1 MLSLHPRPIVIKTI
15 LCCSYCGAKIATH
28 TTTIAN
34 LTSGIVNEHMS
45 ARRYYTT
52 IANIQCAVARCAVA
66 PLPGFMTRNKII
78 VASKFQGIY
87 SFYCNNGGGW
97 PFFCVCAAAVHPTFF
112 PCNLLY
118 EWFVRSTT
126 LSLSLSYCVFR
137 RCKWIVCVLWHGKS
151 VNVYEVTFR
160 YNISIHSYCVCEGG
174 GSSEYTEENG
184 QPEGFQ
190 NGNLARQ
197 LII

>member
-1 MLSLHPRPIVIKTI
+1 MNTWAHADTTQQSRIYNVRWLVVPSLHSLGLWQEIKLLSQANFREFIVFIVTMAVVGLFFVCVLL
-15 LCCSYCGAKIATH
+15 LCTQLSSLATCCM
-28 TTTIAN
+28 
-34 LTSGIVNEHMS
+34 SGS
-45 ARRYYTT
+45 
-52 IANIQCAVARCAVA
+52 
-66 PLPGFMTRNKII
+66 
-78 VASKFQGIY
+78 
-87 SFYCNNGGGW
+87 
-97 PFFCVCAAAVHPTFF
+97 
-112 PCNLLY
+112 
-118 EWFVRSTT
+118 FVRLLF